1 MMKEWKMVD
10 LKLGE
15 TKVKMKSSAC
25 HKRGAKKKAESSPTG
40 FEPMTS

>member
-25 HKRGAKKKAESSPTG
+25 HERGAKKKAESSPTG